1 MAKEWTDEEV
11 TAEIQNAV
19 KIVAEDRLFK
29 GLSAKLQSTANPS
42 GNNPATP
49 PNAPPSGGDPN
60 KPKKKG
66 LFWGEEQ

>member
-29 GLSAKLQSTANPS
+29 GLSAKLSGQANTP
-42 GNNPATP
+42 GNGATNP
-49 PNAPPSGGDPN
+49 PNAPASGGNPPT
-60 KPKKKG
+60 PKKKG
-66 LFWGEEQ
+66 LFWGEET

>member
-11 TAEIQNAV
+11 SAEIATAV

-29 GLSAKLQSTANPS
+29 GLSDKLRGVASSNDPGNAPNP
-42 GNNPATP
+42 
-49 PNAPPSGGDPN
+49 PPSGGNPPS
-60 KPKKKG
+60 PKKKG